1 MSYIIKMGKKSL
13 NNLKIRKA
21 VITDTKAIHTLV
33 NQFANKNEML
43 PRSLNEIYENIRDFY
58 VGLDSDKIIGA
69 AALHILWEDLA
80 EIRSVAVSNNYQGR
94 GIGKKLVTKCL
105 KEAEALGVKKIF
117 ALTYHPGFFKE
128 LGFYDIDKN
137 ALPQKI
143 WGECLK
149 CHKFPECN
157 ELAVIKEL

>member
-1 MSYIIKMGKKSL
+1 VKKKVSTKLQIK
-13 NNLKIRKA
+13 KA

-33 NQFANKNEML
+33 NQFANKDEML

-58 VGLDSDKIIGA
+58 VCLENDKIIGV

-80 EIRSVAVSNNYQGR
+80 EIRSVAVSQNYQGK
-94 GIGKKLVTKCL
+94 GIGKKLVNKCL
-105 KEAEALGVKKIF
+105 TEAKTLGIKKVF
-117 ALTYHPGFFKE
+117 ALTYHPGFFKG
-128 LGFYDIDKN
+128 LGFNDIDKN
-137 ALPQKI
+137 DLPQKI

-157 ELAVIKEL
+157 ELAVIMEL

>member
-1 MSYIIKMGKKSL
+1 MRKKSL
-13 NNLKIRKA
+13 LNLKIRKA

-80 EIRSVAVSNNYQGR
+80 EIRSVAVSNNYQGK
-94 GIGKKLVTKCL
+94 GIGKKLVIKCL

-128 LGFYDIDKN
+128 LGFNDIDKN